1 MKPMPQMNPLSGLP
15 LRFGRPTPLRT
26 PHLALAPTPTPPAG
40 EAREPVSDQDGAY
53 TRAMVAHR
61 REVMDQLCQVANAF
75 VYRDY
80 GRGCRIEHDAPL
92 PTIDESTQ
100 LEINRVAAEQ

>member
-1 MKPMPQMNPLSGLP
+1 MKSTPPMNPLYRLW
-15 LRFGRPTPLRT
+15 LRFGRLKPILT
-26 PHLALAPTPTPPAG
+26 PHLALAPTSPAG

-53 TRAMVAHR
+53 TRAMVARR

-80 GRGCRIEHDAPL
+80 GCGRWIEHDAPP

-100 LEINRVAAEQ
+100 LEIDRVAAEQ